1 MKYLQQYMGLRRE
14 LYILFW
20 GRVVTNMGALIW
32 PMMTLILKNKLGYS
46 ASQIAGILLVLG
58 MIQLP
63 CTLIGGKLAD
73 HFNKRNLIILCDMV
87 TVISYF
93 ICAFVPM
100 SGKLI
105 PILAVAAIFAQMEWP
120 SYDALVA
127 DLSSGAERERA
138 YSLNYLGVNLGL
150 VLAPIIGGFLFAEH
164 LNLAFFISSIATFSS
179 TVLIFFFIKDVT
191 PVHGDEPAG
200 EYEEVREG
208 QSIWSILRENKL
220 LILFIFCG
228 GIWML
233 VYSQYNFLI
242 PLNLEYFYGEQ
253 GAVWFGTLTSINAVV
268 VILGTPI
275 LTKAAE
281 KVRDVDRFLIGQIL
295 VAVGFSAYALVQ
307 NVLPVYFISMIVFT
321 IGEIYETLGRQ
332 PYLTRR
338 VPASHRGRFS
348 SCYTVFAGAF
358 QLLGQQIV
366 GRMADGL
373 PMQRVW
379 VFIVAI
385 AVVNVVGFFLLR
397 QKDKK
402 AFPLLYK

>member
-105 PILAVAAIFAQMEWP
+105 PILAVAAILAQMEWP

-150 VLAPIIGGFLFAEH
+150 VLAPIIGGFLFAKH

>member
-1 MKYLQQYMGLRRE
+1 M
-14 LYILFW
+14 
-20 GRVVTNMGALIW
+20 
-32 PMMTLILKNKLGYS
+32 
-46 ASQIAGILLVLG
+46 
-58 MIQLP
+58 
-63 CTLIGGKLAD
+63 
-73 HFNKRNLIILCDMV
+73 
-87 TVISYF
+87 
-93 ICAFVPM
+93 
-100 SGKLI
+100 
-105 PILAVAAIFAQMEWP
+105 
-120 SYDALVA
+120 
-127 DLSSGAERERA
+127 
-138 YSLNYLGVNLGL
+138 
-150 VLAPIIGGFLFAEH
+150 
-164 LNLAFFISSIATFSS
+164 
-179 TVLIFFFIKDVT
+179 
-191 PVHGDEPAG
+191 
-200 EYEEVREG
+200 
-208 QSIWSILRENKL
+208 
-220 LILFIFCG
+220 
-228 GIWML
+228 
-233 VYSQYNFLI
+233 
-242 PLNLEYFYGEQ
+242 
-253 GAVWFGTLTSINAVV
+253 V

-366 GRMADGL
+366 GRMADRL